1 MMGVTRES
9 GSTLA
14 PVLIRWSLSLMP
26 LEKVNGV
33 NGYDV
38 ARIRIPV
45 IESDA
50 VFIRSLSKDSVL
62 AAG

>member
-1 MMGVTRES
+1 
-9 GSTLA
+9 
-14 PVLIRWSLSLMP
+14 MP
-26 LEKVNGV
+26 LEKVNGVNGV